1 MEICGI
7 VAGVPLVFLFTFTA
21 ILINLIQVILHSCRS
36 HYYSYYIKSSFSIW
50 RIIVLLH
57 IYYLYFQVA
66 CYLTIRLLSKSRFRR
81 INGAVTELLWLELVW
96 MMEWWSGFEVKLH
109 TDFKTY
115 QLMGKEHALLMP
127 NHVSDA
133 DTMLTWILAQRVG
146 CLRSAL
152 TIVKKSTQYLP
163 FFGWTTW
170 FYEFIFVDRNW
181 AKDETKLK
189 SSFEALKDFPMPF
202 WMTIFVE
209 GTRLT
214 PDKLLE
220 AQTFASS
227 KGLSIPKNVL
237 IPKTK
242 GFVTTVQSLRSFVP
256 ALYDVTIAIPKDHP
270 FPTLLRFL
278 KMQPCK
284 VKVHIKR
291 YSTKDLPESDEGIA
305 QWCRNRFI
313 AKDALL
319 EKFAATGTFDEEEIT
334 DCRRSVKSLIVFF
347 IFFSLFSLGAW
358 ISCQKFSLLSSRKG
372 YTILA
377 TIIGSVAIIVHIF
390 LEFTKLP
397 PQKSKAA
404 L

>member
-7 VAGVPLVFLFTFTA
+7 VTGVPLISVFIFTG
-21 ILINLIQVILHSCRS
+21 ILINLI
-36 HYYSYYIKSSFSIW
+36 
-50 RIIVLLH
+50 
-57 IYYLYFQVA
+57 QVA
-66 CYLTIRLLSKSRFRR
+66 CYLTIRPLSKSRFRR
-81 INGAVTELLWLELVW
+81 INGAITELLWLEVVW

-109 TDFKTY
+109 TDFKTH
-115 QLMGKEHALLMP
+115 QLMGKEHAILMP
-127 NHVSDA
+127 NHVSDT
-133 DTMLTWILAQRVG
+133 DTILTWILAERMG

-152 TIVKKSTQYLP
+152 TIVKKSVQYLP

-181 AKDETKLK
+181 AKDESKLK
-189 SSFEALKDFPMPF
+189 SSFEALKDFPFPF

-214 PDKLLE
+214 HDKLLE

-227 KGLSIPKNVL
+227 KGLPIPKNVL

-242 GFVTTVQSLRSFVP
+242 GFVTAVQSLRSFVP
-256 ALYDVTIAIPKDHP
+256 AIYDVTFAIPKDHP
-270 FPTLLRFL
+270 FPTLLRIF

-284 VKVHIKR
+284 IKVHIKR

-319 EKFAATGTFDEEEIT
+319 ENFAATGTFDDEEIT
-334 DCRRSVKSLIVFF
+334 TFRRSIKSSIVFF
-347 IFFSLFSLGAW
+347 IATSLLSLGAW
-358 ISCQKFSLLSSRKG
+358 ISCQKFSLLSTRWG
-372 YTILA
+372 CTILA
-377 TIIGSVAIIVHIF
+377 TTIGSVAIIVHIF

>member
-1 MEICGI
+1 MEISGI
-7 VAGVPLVFLFTFTA
+7 VAGVPIILLFTFSS
-21 ILINLIQVILHSCRS
+21 ILINLIQV
-36 HYYSYYIKSSFSIW
+36 
-50 RIIVLLH
+50 
-57 IYYLYFQVA
+57 A
-66 CYLTIRLLSKSRFRR
+66 CYLSIRPLSKSTFRR
-81 INGAVTELLWLELVW
+81 INGAVTELLWLEIVW
-96 MMEWWSGFEVKLH
+96 LMEWWSGLEVELH

-133 DTMLTWILAQRVG
+133 DSMLIWILAQRAG

-152 TIVKKSTQYLP
+152 TVVKKSTQYLP
-163 FFGWTTW
+163 
-170 FYEFIFVDRNW
+170 
-181 AKDETKLK
+181 

-202 WMTIFVE
+202 WMTLFVE

-220 AQTFASS
+220 AQSFASS
-227 KGLSIPKNVL
+227 KGFPIPKNVL

-242 GFVTTVQSLRSFVP
+242 GFVTAVQSLRSFVP
-256 ALYDVTIAIPKDHP
+256 ALYDVTIAIPKGHP
-270 FPTLLRFL
+270 SPTLLRFF

-284 VKVHIKR
+284 VKMHIKR
-291 YSTKDLPESDEGIA
+291 YSMNELPESDESIA

-319 EKFAATGTFDEEEIT
+319 ENFAATNIFDEEQIT
-334 DCRRSVKSLIVFF
+334 DFCRSIKSLIVFS
-347 IFFSLFSLGAW
+347 IFLLLLSLGAW
-358 ISCQKFSLLSSRKG
+358 ISCQKFSLLSTLRG
-372 YTILA
+372 YTILG
-377 TIIGSVAIIVHIF
+377 TMIGSAAIIVHIF

-404 L
+404 